1 MFFLYRKRHP
11 CQTKRPSILVVCS
24 VTLYSKIWLKNT
36 MPSFD
41 VKDRVGDGAGG
52 GVVGGEGGA
61 GAGQSPR
68 IKWLSWLHTLCSL
81 THTVNFQMHIL

>member
-11 CQTKRPSILVVCS
+11 YQTKRPSILVVCS

-41 VKDRVGDGAGG
+41 VKDQVGG
-52 GVVGGEGGA
+52 GVEGGVGGGEEEG

-68 IKWLSWLHTLCSL
+68 IKWPSWLHILCSL
-81 THTVNFQMHIL
+81 TYTVNLQVHIL